1 MKSHDWVVWGS
12 LAAVMFAAVARAE
25 PALAVT
31 PAAAPTRA
39 AMDATIEKA
48 GKEPPAW
55 LETTPLNCPATLDLT
70 WTIPVNRAWVAEKDI
85 SAYYIKQIDP
95 NPARHQEGCKLMHH
109 VLAVNKDKKD
119 ARTRAM
125 AMLGRIYGIYLHDY
139 ARGAYWYRKAI
150 ASGEISERDAADLAY
165 YYWKLGSRDM
175 ALAQLAGA
183 GKLDS
188 RAVHV
193 YGAMGEVDKALA
205 LARRLATTLPDVYL
219 AAGDACRNNG
229 RYKEAAGW
237 YQKMLE
243 APVDKQRP
251 GRFPRLYAC
260 ASNRIDGM
268 QGLEN
273 LDLRQV
279 ADGTY
284 RGEGIGYRAPV
295 KVEVVVKAGRMEA
308 VKVVETKEDW
318 PLNTLQ
324 DVTARIVE
332 KQSLQGVDAV
342 SGATFTSDAIVIGA
356 GKALSGAAKK

>member
-1 MKSHDWVVWGS
+1 MKRGILFTVGLVAVVAFS
-12 LAAVMFAAVARAE
+12 VPARAQQ
-25 PALAVT
+25 
-31 PAAAPTRA
+31 AAAKPAVVQTRA
-39 AMDATIEKA
+39 AIEATIEKA

-70 WTIPVNRAWVAEKDI
+70 WTVPVNRAWVADKDI
-85 SAYYIKQIDP
+85 SAYFIKQIDP
-95 NPARHQEGCKLMHH
+95 NPSRHQEGCKLMHH
-109 VLAVNKDKKD
+109 VLTVNKDKKD

-150 ASGEISERDAADLAY
+150 ASGEIDERDAADLAY
-165 YYWKLGSRDM
+165 YYWKLGSREM
-175 ALAQLAGA
+175 ALAQLVGVRKP
-183 GKLDS
+183 GP

-205 LARRLATTLPDVYL
+205 LARRLSTTLPDVYL
-219 AAGDACRNNG
+219 AAGDACRYNG
-229 RYKEAAGW
+229 RYQEAAEW
-237 YQKMLE
+237 YRKMLE
-243 APVDKQRP
+243 APVDAKRP
-251 GRFPRLYAC
+251 GRFPRLKAC
-260 ASNRIDGM
+260 ATDRMEGM
-268 QGLEN
+268 QGLEK
-273 LDLRQV
+273 LDIKQI

-295 KVEVVVKAGRMEA
+295 KVDVVVKDGRIEA
-308 VKVVETKEDW
+308 VKVVETREDW

-342 SGATFTSDAIVIGA
+342 SGATFTSDAIVTGA